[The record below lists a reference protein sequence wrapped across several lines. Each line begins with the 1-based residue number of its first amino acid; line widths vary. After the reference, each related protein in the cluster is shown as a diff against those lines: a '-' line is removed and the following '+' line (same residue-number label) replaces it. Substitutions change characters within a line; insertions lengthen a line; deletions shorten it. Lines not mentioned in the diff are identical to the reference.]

1 MLERLDH
8 IPVRRFL
15 ISVAAGLL
23 VLFIALD
30 AQVTFRTRQ
39 LAQSRGRAEQAV
51 VLSRDLES
59 LRYAVAQIQQFAT
72 DAALTRSQDSVAEI
86 DKYADQTRGL
96 IKTILAGNPD
106 EADFMQ
112 SMETSVGKLVATGK
126 DMVNAYQNQGKAG
139 GEQKMADF
147 DAASQQILDLA
158 NREVTRANQ
167 QSEQETRDVKA
178 ASAKLAGFQHVAQ
191 LITLLLGGLAFLLVY
206 LKVGRGI
213 NHLLQGFAN
222 LNATD
227 KDLQFRLPDK
237 GRDEFSEIARQFNR
251 FVTSLDQ
258 VVCTLVEVTGHSG
271 EKIERLKESAQD
283 TWTGMDEVHNNAHQ
297 LATAINEMVATV
309 QEIAQNTEQAR
320 ALAVEANQAS
330 QEGTGTVGAATVL
343 IQGMARTITTSA
355 EAVNTLAKESVQIG
369 EILNVIRSISDQTN
383 LLALNAA
390 IEAARAGEAGRGFA
404 VVADEVR
411 SLARRTQES
420 TEEIQSMI
428 EKLEGGTSVAVSNM
442 RQTAEASEKAV
453 EHMARVGESLHSID
467 GIVARM
473 TDMNT
478 QVATASEEQSS
489 VAEEINQNVV
499 AVSDIATRVLTIA
512 SGNKKQAVEAMLA
525 NEEIA
530 LLMRQFK
537 TSGSVRQQDKEAIAL
552 WHDGYLVGVPAMDRQ
567 HRRLFDLM
575 NATYKT
581 SWQSLES
588 AELDR
593 NINELVSFAKK
604 HLEDEEVLMRKA
616 GYQGF
621 EQHRGI
627 HQKLLQ
633 DIAGHITAF
642 TRSRAEEDFMKLIVF
657 LKQWLV
663 NHIYHEDKKYSETLI
678 GAGIQ

>member
-23 VLFIALD
+23 VLFLILD
-30 AQVTFRTRQ
+30 AQVSFRTRQ
-39 LAQSRGRAEQAV
+39 LGQSRDRAEQAV
-51 VLSRDLES
+51 ALSRDLET

-72 DAALTRSQDSVAEI
+72 DAALTRSQDSAAQLNS
-86 DKYADQTRGL
+86 YADRAQGL
-96 IKTILAGNPD
+96 IKEILASNPD
-106 EADFMQ
+106 EADFLQNMQ
-112 SMETSVGKLVATGK
+112 KAVGQLAGAGK
-126 DMVNAYQNQGKAG
+126 GMVDAYQNQGKAA
-139 GEQKMADF
+139 GEQNMADF
-147 DAASQQILDLA
+147 DAASQQILDLS
-158 NREVTRANQ
+158 NREVTRANR
-167 QSEQETRDVKA
+167 QSAQETRQVKVE
-178 ASAKLAGFQHVAQ
+178 SGKLAWFQRLAQ
-191 LITLLLGGLAFLLVY
+191 VITLILGGLAFLLVY
-206 LKVGRGI
+206 LKVGRGV
-213 NHLLQGFAN
+213 NHLLNGFAN

-227 KDLQFRLPDK
+227 KDLRFRLPDR

-251 FVTSLDQ
+251 FVSSLDQ
-258 VVCTLVEVTGHSG
+258 VVCTLVEVTGHGG
-271 EKIERLKESAQD
+271 EKIDRLKNSAQD

-320 ALAVEANQAS
+320 SLAVEANQAS
-330 QEGTGTVGAATVL
+330 GEGTRTVREATDL
-343 IQGMARTITTSA
+343 IQSMARTIATSE
-355 EAVNTLAKESVQIG
+355 EAVNTLARESSQIG
-369 EILNVIRSISDQTN
+369 EILDVIRSISDQTN

-420 TEEIQSMI
+420 TEEIQAMI
-428 EKLEGGTSVAVSNM
+428 EKLEGGTSVAVTNM
-442 RQTAEASEKAV
+442 RQTAEVSDKAV
-453 EHMARVGESLHSID
+453 QHTARVGESLESID
-467 GIVARM
+467 SIVARM

-499 AVSDIATRVLTIA
+499 AVSDIASRVLKIA
-512 SGNKKQAVEAMLA
+512 NDNKKQAVEAMLA

-530 LLMRQFK
+530 LLMKQFK
-537 TSGSVRQQDKEAIAL
+537 TSGSVQQQDKEAIAL

-588 AELDR
+588 VDLDR

-616 GYQGF
+616 GYSGF
-621 EQHRGI
+621 DQHRGI
-627 HQKLLQ
+627 HQKLLK

-642 TRSRAEEDFMKLIVF
+642 THSRAEEDFMKLIVF

-663 NHIYHEDKKYSETLI
+663 NHIYHEDKKYSETLTK
-678 GAGIQ
+678 AGIQ